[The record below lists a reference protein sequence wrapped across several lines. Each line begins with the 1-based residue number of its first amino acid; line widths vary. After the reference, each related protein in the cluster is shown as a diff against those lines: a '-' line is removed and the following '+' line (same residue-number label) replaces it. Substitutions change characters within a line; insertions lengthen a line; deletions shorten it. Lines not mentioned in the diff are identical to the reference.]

1 VTVAAPEPGFAPAAR
16 SIGQALARA
25 VRRLRAAGVP
35 EPDADA
41 QVLLAHV
48 LGTSRTGLIAAARD
62 PLPAEAARRVE
73 EVLRRRERREPVAY
87 IVGEREFWSL
97 PIAVDR
103 RVLVPRPETELL
115 VEVARRL
122 APDARCVLDC
132 GTGSGAI
139 AAALAT
145 ELGGARVCAS
155 DRSLHGLAVAAVN
168 TARHAP
174 HVRLVGGDLLAPFRD
189 AAFDLVVS
197 NPPYCTDDELAT
209 LEPEIRDFEPRVALA
224 AGTAGLDVL
233 HALIA
238 DGARVLVPGGWM
250 LLEVGAGQAD
260 RVRGVFERDLRY
272 TSVVVEHDHAGIAR
286 VVGARRRRVGTWT
299 AS

>member
-1 VTVAAPEPGFAPAAR
+1 VTVAAQDSGCAPAGR

-25 VRRLRAAGVP
+25 VARLRAAGVP

-41 QVLLAHV
+41 QVLLAHA
-48 LGTSRTGLIAAARD
+48 LGTSRAGLFAAARD

-73 EVLRRRERREPVAY
+73 DALWRRERREPVAY

-97 PIAVDR
+97 PMAVDR

-122 APDARCVLDC
+122 APDARWVLDC

-145 ELGGARVCAS
+145 ELAGARVCAS
-155 DRSLHGLAVAAVN
+155 DRSLDGLAVAAVN

-174 HVRLVGGDLLAPFRD
+174 DVQLVGGDLLAPFREG
-189 AAFDLVVS
+189 AFDLVVS
-197 NPPYCTDDELAT
+197 NPPYCADDELAT
-209 LEPEIRDFEPRVALA
+209 LEPEVRDFEPRVALA
-224 AGTAGLDVL
+224 AGVAGLDVL

-238 DGARVLVPGGWM
+238 DGARVLAAGGWM

-260 RVRGVFERDLRY
+260 GVRGVFERDLRY
-272 TSVVVEHDHAGIAR
+272 TSVVVEQDHAGIAR

>member
-145 ELGGARVCAS
+145 ELAGARVCAS

-174 HVRLVGGDLLAPFRD
+174 HVGLVGGDLLAPFRD